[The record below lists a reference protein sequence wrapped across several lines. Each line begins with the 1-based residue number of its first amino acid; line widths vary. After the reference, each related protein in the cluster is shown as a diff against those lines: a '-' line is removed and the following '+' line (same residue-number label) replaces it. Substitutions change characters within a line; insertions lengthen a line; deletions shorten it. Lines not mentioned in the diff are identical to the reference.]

1 MGKFDEA
8 FLLFEKLSKQ
18 MMIDACFI
26 SFFFSFATKQ
36 QTAKKERV
44 DRSIDRSKE
53 AKGTFSLPLLLISF
67 LFARFSREREYRTIY
82 HQIDDVYLFFCF
94 SRHHDRDKNDRDE
107 KRCSEG
113 EEEMVSAQS
122 EFVR

>member
-1 MGKFDEA
+1 MTSDEA

-82 HQIDDVYLFFCF
+82 QIDDVYLFFCF
-94 SRHHDRDKNDRDE
+94 SRHHDRDDDRDE
-107 KRCSEG
+107 KRRSEG